1 MPSFSDFHME
11 KFNANDE
18 NQMRTYEPLPAG
30 DYLACIISS
39 EMKQTR
45 AGNGNYLELCFSV
58 LEGQFEGR
66 KLFVRLNL
74 DNPSDAA
81 RGIARA
87 ELAAICKACGIVSPE
102 CSEDL
107 HEIAMIISVRV
118 KKRLDNGELNNQ
130 ISNYKQKPQ
139 QTKQTQQTPPNKVN
153 NGNNNKT
160 SKPNWARRDNID
172 F

>member
-1 MPSFSDFHME
+1 MPSFNDFNME
-11 KFNANDE
+11 GFNANDE

-39 EMKQTR
+39 EIKQTR
-45 AGNGNYLELCFSV
+45 AGNGNYLELCFSI
-58 LEGQFEGR
+58 LEGNFEGR

-107 HEIAMIISVRV
+107 HEIGLIISVRV
-118 KKRLDNGELNNQ
+118 KKRLDNGELINQ
-130 ISNYKQKPQ
+130 ITNYKPKSQ
-139 QTKQTQQTPPNKVN
+139 QTKQTQQTPNRVNN
-153 NGNNNKT
+153 NGNTKT
-160 SKPNWARRDNID
+160 TNRPGWARRDN
-172 F
+172 